1 MSDPTSTSGA
11 EIIEAVPAAKPYRI
25 FKSRAP
31 VMGYVF
37 RSGANVHFVNHKF
50 VTKIPSEIKEMTEEC
65 EAGHPNFYVD
75 PNEFET
81 DNVVVDPLE
90 ALRAQ
95 IREEERAKLLLQGD
109 RDMGATKFSGRL
121 EGIANSTSIRSGA
134 AESGSGMAAGSIAQ
148 GSIKV
153 ASTPSSGATATK
165 I

>member
-1 MSDPTSTSGA
+1 MSTTPPA
-11 EIIEAVPAAKPYRI
+11 EIVEVTPAPAAKIYRI

-37 RSGANVHFVNHKF
+37 RTGANVHFVNHKF

-65 EAGHPNFYVD
+65 EAGHPNFYID

-81 DNVVVDPLE
+81 DNVVIDPME

-109 RDMGATKFSGRL
+109 RDFGKTAFSGRL

-153 ASTPSSGATATK
+153 AAVPAGGATATK